1 MRWKSTSRGKGGS
14 DGNPR
19 EQQEVTMTDW
29 LLIALLFGCCWVANR
44 WAFRKDVERGVR
56 WAMQQRENS

>member
-1 MRWKSTSRGKGGS
+1 
-14 DGNPR
+14 
-19 EQQEVTMTDW
+19 MTDW